1 MLRREGIDEQ
11 RGRADEPLFHGGSR
25 LDRYEVVHQVLIHAT
40 PELGQR
46 FGQDKMGLRVI
57 RVDLAQATGIHH
69 RHIGTQAVTHV
80 FIGLAPRVF
89 QQFQGQQHAGRYWRT
104 APRGALCG
112 KASGKALLDGLDHSV
127 PREGIGPQA
136 NGVGLRYERGSLEV
150 RTASDEPVLQVAQA
164 THGGLS
170 FDHGV

>member
-1 MLRREGIDEQ
+1 
-11 RGRADEPLFHGGSR
+11 
-25 LDRYEVVHQVLIHAT
+25 
-40 PELGQR
+40 
-46 FGQDKMGLRVI
+46 
-57 RVDLAQATGIHH
+57 
-69 RHIGTQAVTHV
+69 GTQAVTHV
-80 FIGLAPRVF
+80 FIGLAPLVF

-104 APRGALCG
+104 APRGALFG

-136 NGVGLRYERGSLEV
+136 NGVGLRYERGSLEA

-170 FDHGV
+170 FDDGAWDPHDTRRYGPRQPLNRGSSKVVTTSPD